1 MKTLIVF
8 ASLALLVT
16 AGCVTTTS
24 TPPTAPKPQ
33 KEGKLKATP
42 TRCPKEGQIEVTVVK
57 AASGKTRTICV
68 KEAEDPK
75 LAGEGDIVIPA
86 VCPCD
91 SSLLSSFPSAGGEY
105 LRCTSRDKERYDE
118 VYVSGLVDGGPITRL
133 TARYTWP
140 SAEGMCS
147 FELSKGTS
155 EASNLSLDQSR
166 ACAAILWDFARHEQ
180 HIDCRDEF
188 PDFKPTP

>member
-68 KEAEDPK
+68 NEAEVPK

-91 SSLLSSFPSAGGEY
+91 SSLLSSFQAEDYY
-105 LRCTSRDKERYDE
+105 LRCTARDKERSDE
-118 VYVSGLVDGGPITRL
+118 VHVRGWAERRHISQL

-166 ACAAILWDFARHEQ
+166 ACAAILWDFARHEL
-180 HIDCRDEF
+180 HIDCGDEF

>member
-33 KEGKLKATP
+33 KEGKLKVTP

-57 AASGKTRTICV
+57 ATSGKTRIICV
-68 KEAEDPK
+68 NEAEVPK
-75 LAGEGDIVIPA
+75 LAGGGDIVIPA

-91 SSLLSSFPSAGGEY
+91 SSLMSSFAARSYP
-105 LRCTSRDKERYDE
+105 RCTAKDKERYDE
-118 VYVSGLVDGGPITRL
+118 VYVGVLEDGGAIYRL

-147 FELSKGTS
+147 FDLAKGTS

-166 ACAAILWDFARHEQ
+166 ACAAILWDFARHELK
-180 HIDCRDEF
+180 IYCGDEF